1 MVMTKQVA
9 DRNWKMANRLIAL
22 VALVILTIPALQSSA
37 AASERPPFAGLMG
50 DFEAFDPPREMP
62 PIGFVDGDQQPVGIA
77 DFAGKIVVLNL
88 WATWCAPCV
97 REMPALDRLQ
107 AARGGDDFAVV
118 AVSFDRKG
126 VPIVERFFRRRDIDH
141 LAIYVDKFVKTFR
154 AIKLEALPTTYILG
168 RDGRARGILVGP
180 AEWDSPEALALID
193 HYLAAG
199 SDANKTVQQAA
210 GQRAAGQRVGTGV
223 SPE

>member
-1 MVMTKQVA
+1 MVVTKQAA
-9 DRNWKMANRLIAL
+9 DRERNMRKRLAVF

-37 AASERPPFAGLMG
+37 AAQNQPPFAGLTG

-62 PIGFVDGDQQPVGIA
+62 PIDFVNGDGVRLGVA

-107 AARGGDDFAVV
+107 AARGGPDLEVV

-126 VPIVERFFRRRDIDH
+126 VPVVDQFFTRRKIDH

-154 AIKLEALPTTYILG
+154 AIKLKALPTTYILG
-168 RDGRARGILVGP
+168 RDGRALGVLAGP

-193 HYLAAG
+193 HYLGAG
-199 SDANKTVQQAA
+199 S
-210 GQRAAGQRVGTGV
+210 
-223 SPE
+223 

>member
-1 MVMTKQVA
+1 MPI
-9 DRNWKMANRLIAL
+9 RLAAI

-37 AASERPPFAGLMG
+37 AAPDRPPFAGLSG

-62 PIGFVDGDQQPVGIA
+62 RIVFVDGDERPIGI
-77 DFAGKIVVLNL
+77 DEFAGKIVVLNL

-107 AARGGDDFAVV
+107 AARGGDEFAVV

-126 VPIVERFFRRRDIDH
+126 VPVVEQFFERRQIDY
-141 LAIYVDKFVKTFR
+141 LAIYIDKFIKTFR
-154 AIKLEALPTTYILG
+154 AFKLKSLPTTYILG
-168 RDGRARGILVGP
+168 RDGRALGALAGP

-199 SDANKTVQQAA
+199 S
-210 GQRAAGQRVGTGV
+210 
-223 SPE
+223 

>member
-1 MVMTKQVA
+1 
-9 DRNWKMANRLIAL
+9 MANRLAAL

-37 AASERPPFAGLMG
+37 AASGPPPFAGLMG
-50 DFEAFDPPREMP
+50 DFVAFDPPREMP
-62 PIGFVDGDQQPVGIA
+62 PIGFVDGDEKPVGVA

-107 AARGGDDFAVV
+107 AARGGDGFAVV

-126 VPIVERFFRRRDIDH
+126 VPVVEQFFKRRKIGH
-141 LAIYVDKFVKTFR
+141 LAIYVDNFVKTYR
-154 AIKLEALPTTYILG
+154 ALKLKALPTTYILG
-168 RDGRARGILVGP
+168 RDGRALGVLAGP

-193 HYLAAG
+193 HYLA
-199 SDANKTVQQAA
+199 
-210 GQRAAGQRVGTGV
+210 TG
-223 SPE
+223 PGG